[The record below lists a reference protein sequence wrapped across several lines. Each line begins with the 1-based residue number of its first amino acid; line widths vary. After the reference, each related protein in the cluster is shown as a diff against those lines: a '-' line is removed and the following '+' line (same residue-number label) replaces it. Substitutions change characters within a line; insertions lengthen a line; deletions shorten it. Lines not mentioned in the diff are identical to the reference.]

1 MELYFKQQAGPGEPL
16 IWDQHKMPG
25 PFPQKYIFKSF
36 LQERE
41 DNQHIAGSRN
51 NAMLVVKDLNDN
63 SK

>member
-41 DNQHIAGSRN
+41 DNEHIAGSRN
-51 NAMLVVKDLNDN
+51 NA
-63 SK
+63 SG

>member
-16 IWDQHKMPG
+16 IWDQHKMG

-41 DNQHIAGSRN
+41 DNQHIAGSRK
-51 NAMLVVKDLNDN
+51 MQC
-63 SK
+63 